1 MKGMKDRGGRGDG
14 GIGDFFLGL
23 GPRPSRLVQSEV
35 GKRRGVLSSNGS
47 KLRSGSMILMS
58 F

>member
-35 GKRRGVLSSNGS
+35 FHWYQHNGLKR
-47 KLRSGSMILMS
+47 MA
-58 F
+58 

>member
-1 MKGMKDRGGRGDG
+1 MKDRGGRGDG